1 MKAWE
6 TWATPLKLAA
16 AAAPGLDDVWSALGG
31 VYLENWP
38 RLSAAQRSE
47 ALPVFRRAL
56 QDSRFVSARFLT
68 LSDALGRQEAMGLLP
83 ESPELLDAAADAL
96 SARGDLAA
104 AASLLPR
111 RDAADRRA
119 RAAEIRRIEGR
130 FQARDPDGLREA
142 CIEWAANHPVSE
154 LDDPAGRAQAAR
166 LLELWPGDR
175 GGPWDSDPRADLVRF
190 FLDGRESA
198 VPAATLSRTLDAL
211 SDVPDHVSARVK
223 LLAGDVA
230 GAQELADRPQNQ
242 GAAEW
247 TLYYADLARYFLKEG
262 RAREARGA
270 LDLLSL
276 ATRDGCDALLAR
288 RDVARALQDPTEL
301 AIVNQRLAS
310 FRNSPR
316 SLDPAPEGAR
326 VSICVDPEQAANQR
340 LDLRLVPKG
349 PAVVRYGW
357 GAGRGGALFLQ
368 NERLVSVP
376 LAGLSGW
383 RELTVQSMAG
393 AAVRGSASL
402 APSR

>member
-1 MKAWE
+1 
-6 TWATPLKLAA
+6 
-16 AAAPGLDDVWSALGG
+16 
-31 VYLENWP
+31 
-38 RLSAAQRSE
+38 
-47 ALPVFRRAL
+47 L
-56 QDSRFVSARFLT
+56 Q
-68 LSDALGRQEAMGLLP
+68 
-83 ESPELLDAAADAL
+83 
-96 SARGDLAA
+96 
-104 AASLLPR
+104 PR
-111 RDAADRRA
+111 RYAADRRA
-119 RAAEIRRIEGR
+119 RAGEIRRIEGR

-198 VPAATLSRTLDAL
+198 VSAATLSRTLDSL
-211 SDVPDHVSARVK
+211 SDVPDHVNARVK

-230 GAQELADRPQNQ
+230 GAKELADRPQNQ

-247 TLYYADLARYFLKEG
+247 TLYYADLARYFLKDG

-288 RDVARALQDPTEL
+288 RDVARALQDATEA
-301 AIVNQRLAS
+301 AIVGQRLAS
-310 FRNSPR
+310 LRNSPR
-316 SLDPAPEGAR
+316 SLDSTAEGAR

-349 PAVVRYGW
+349 PAVVSYGW

-376 LAGLSGW
+376 LAGVSGW